1 MTETTFSSLKQLR
14 LAQGIE
20 LEALAATIKVSPAKL
35 EALEEG
41 RYQELPDATFTR
53 ALAMAVCRALKV
65 DAGPVL
71 ASLPAARPVNLTA
84 SEPRDVPFKATRA
97 RLNLDV
103 PTALP
108 WRELLDAR
116 WLAPAGVLLA
126 AAAVYFWP
134 QDVQWVSWPTPSPAA
149 VEAAASAAETE
160 AEVGTPLAAS
170 TALPM
175 ETVEAAASAGEAAS
189 AADLAASAPALPG
202 AASAVVGGASAATA
216 LLAQPVSVSASVP
229 TSLPT
234 SVAASP
240 RAGSALVMVSTAS
253 SWVEVRDAK
262 GAKLLSRHV
271 AAGETIGVDG
281 AAPMS
286 VKIGNAAGI
295 QLSYQGNP
303 IELAAFTRNNVA
315 RLELK

>member
-1 MTETTFSSLKQLR
+1 MTDSAKPSGSLKQMR

-20 LEALAATIKVSPAKL
+20 LEALAAMIKVSPAKL

-41 RYQELPDATFTR
+41 RLQDLPDATFAR

-65 DAGPVL
+65 DAAPVL
-71 ASLPAARPVNLTA
+71 ASLPAARPVNLAA

-108 WRELLDAR
+108 WRELLDVR
-116 WLAPAGVLLA
+116 WLAPAAVLVA
-126 AAAVYFWP
+126 AALVYFWP
-134 QDVQWVSWPTPSPAA
+134 HDVEWVSWPTPTLS
-149 VEAAASAAETE
+149 EADMAASMPE
-160 AEVGTPLAAS
+160 ADTDVGTPLAAS
-170 TALPM
+170 AALAV
-175 ETVEAAASAGEAAS
+175 ETLESEGAVTDGVSAAEMSASAASVAEAPLAAASSSLLEAAAV
-189 AADLAASAPALPG
+189 PG
-202 AASAVVGGASAATA
+202 AASMPQAPVLPHSA
-216 LLAQPVSVSASVP
+216 
-229 TSLPT
+229 
-234 SVAASP
+234 
-240 RAGSALVMVSTAS
+240 GALVLVSTAP
-253 SWVEVRDAK
+253 SWVEVRDGH

-271 AAGETIGVDG
+271 MSGETVGVDG
-281 AAPMS
+281 APPMS

>member
-1 MTETTFSSLKQLR
+1 MTETVSSSSLKQLR

-41 RYQELPDATFTR
+41 RYQDLPDATFTR

-71 ASLPAARPVNLTA
+71 ASLPAARPVNLKA

-108 WRELLDAR
+108 WRDLLDAR
-116 WLAPAGVLLA
+116 WLAPAVVLLA

-149 VEAAASAAETE
+149 VEAAASAAE

-175 ETVEAAASAGEAAS
+175 ETVESAASAGEAAS
-189 AADLAASAPALPG
+189 AADFTASAPALPG
-202 AASAVVGGASAATA
+202 AASGVLGGASAAVA
-216 LLAQPVSVSASVP
+216 LAAPPPV
-229 TSLPT
+229 
-234 SVAASP
+234 SVAASVP
-240 RAGSALVMVSTAS
+240 ASVTASARAGSALVMVSTAS

-281 AAPMS
+281 AAPMA

>member
-1 MTETTFSSLKQLR
+1 MTETVSSSSLKQLR

-71 ASLPAARPVNLTA
+71 ASLPAARPVNLKA

-108 WRELLDAR
+108 WRDLLDAR
-116 WLAPAGVLLA
+116 WLAPAVVLLA

-149 VEAAASAAETE
+149 VEAAASAAE

-175 ETVEAAASAGEAAS
+175 ETVESAASAGESAS
-189 AADLAASAPALPG
+189 AADVTASAPALPG
-202 AASAVVGGASAATA
+202 AASGVLGGASAAVA
-216 LLAQPVSVSASVP
+216 LVVPPPVSAAASVP
-229 TSLPT
+229 A
-234 SVAASP
+234 SVTASA

-281 AAPMS
+281 AAPMA